1 MKLKI
6 KALCQST
13 AGVAKL
19 RSTPPYTKII
29 SHEQHAKFY
38 SSSPT
43 KDGSPYNIK
52 HITSMFCLF
61 VVLRPT
67 PEFFTHGDVTI
78 TGEALQILT
87 YPWHLW
93 PYSVPHLCDHLPTTR
108 NTHICCQ
115 VFGSGPVTTCF
126 YDFGLSWLG
135 FEHHTFCMQGPC
147 SSRLHH
153 CDGWT
158 LWVTH

>member
-1 MKLKI
+1 MKLNI

-19 RSTPPYTKII
+19 RSK
-29 SHEQHAKFY
+29 SKFY

-43 KDGSPYNIK
+43 RDGSPYTIK
-52 HITSMFCLF
+52 HITSMLF
-61 VVLRPT
+61 VCGFTSHSRIFHTWRRHHYRWSATNFDLSLALMAIQRAT
-67 PEFFTHGDVTI
+67 PM
-78 TGEALQILT
+78 
-87 YPWHLW
+87 WHRATV
-93 PYSVPHLCDHLPTTR
+93 YNGHLPKTR

>member
-19 RSTPPYTKII
+19 RSTPPYSKII

-67 PEFFTHGDVTI
+67 FTYH
-78 TGEALQILT
+78 
-87 YPWHLW
+87 Y
-93 PYSVPHLCDHLPTTR
+93 R
-108 NTHICCQ
+108 
-115 VFGSGPVTTCF
+115 
-126 YDFGLSWLG
+126 
-135 FEHHTFCMQGPC
+135 
-147 SSRLHH
+147 
-153 CDGWT
+153 
-158 LWVTH
+158 